1 MMFKLSICI
10 HAAWA
15 NKQIQIEGFRE
26 EESFLAI
33 RWTMTV
39 TGRAKS
45 KWWENRKNS

>member
-1 MMFKLSICI
+1 MIFKLSICI

-26 EESFLAI
+26 ESFLAI

-45 KWWENRKNS
+45 K